1 MDIILRLL
9 IYCTIIIHMINGFM
23 STAKEEERLC
33 ARRFISFTIL
43 LDAKE
48 QVSTEIHTMYPVER
62 YTPIPHD
69 L

>member
-1 MDIILRLL
+1 MPANLVHNHNYTYDKWIRVD
-9 IYCTIIIHMINGFM
+9 
-23 STAKEEERLC
+23 SKRREEIMRTP
-33 ARRFISFTIL
+33 FYISFTIL